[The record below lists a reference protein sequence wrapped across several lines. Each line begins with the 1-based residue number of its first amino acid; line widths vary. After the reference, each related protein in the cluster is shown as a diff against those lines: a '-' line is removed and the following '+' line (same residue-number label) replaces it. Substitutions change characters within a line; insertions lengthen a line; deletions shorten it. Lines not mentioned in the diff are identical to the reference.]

1 MNERI
6 TQLAEQARKYARD
19 YVSDCKHY
27 GYYMEH
33 NEYDLQFEKKFAELI
48 VNECS
53 AKIER
58 DYKYE
63 RGEDT
68 KWIIAFAIA
77 NDLKEHFGV
86 EE

>member
-1 MNERI
+1 MNKRLRELI
-6 TQLAEQARKYARD
+6 EICTNVDSIGIDETL
-19 YVSDCKHY
+19 
-27 GYYMEH
+27 YYSFDKE
-33 NEYDLQFEKKFAELI
+33 KFAELI
-48 VNECS
+48 VRECS
-53 AKIER
+53 DKIER

-77 NDLKEHFGV
+77 NDLKAHFGV

>member
-6 TQLAEQARKYARD
+6 KDLIQKATPIHPVHGYAMPLD
-19 YVSDCKHY
+19 P
-27 GYYMEH
+27 E
-33 NEYDLQFEKKFAELI
+33 KFAELI
-48 VNECS
+48 VLECS

-68 KWIIAFAIA
+68 KWIIAFSIA
-77 NDLKEHFGV
+77 NDLKAHFGV

>member
-6 TQLAEQARKYARD
+6 KELAEQAEDDVVADHRGDEFHKAYTQR
-19 YVSDCKHY
+19 
-27 GYYMEH
+27 
-33 NEYDLQFEKKFAELI
+33 FAELI
-48 VNECS
+48 VKECS

-77 NDLKEHFGV
+77 NDLKAHFGV

>member
-6 TQLAEQARKYARD
+6 KELANQMF
-19 YVSDCKHY
+19 S
-27 GYYMEH
+27 ME
-33 NEYDLQFEKKFAELI
+33 QFEYAEEFLNDEFMEKFAELI
-48 VNECS
+48 VQECS

-77 NDLKEHFGV
+77 NDLKAHFGV